1 MKQINVETR
10 SGRRIAK
17 KKYTKRFLSL
27 IAVFAILISAFAYSK
42 SSSAD
47 NKRDM
52 ENISV
57 ELSTEKIDRDTVKI
71 QLDNFAPL
79 IKSLQ
84 VSVGIEGNAKFKEDS
99 INWLVTSDSD
109 DVKTHV
115 KMGDNNKSMEI
126 FIVSNEPLNKVGGK
140 LEICEVDVA
149 KEGTGSSTYR
159 IDSKRIADTSYSYV
173 LNDTNKQVS
182 GADMAN
188 LNKESLTINSLPVIS
203 LKSLSSIVDGNI
215 VISKGDT
222 FDAKSYIEVNDEEDG
237 VISVDKV
244 TVKGKVDTK
253 KVGTYSITY
262 SVADTEGDTVTLDQT
277 VIVEEVVEDI
287 ITNPIIT
294 VNNNGQEDGKL
305 IVTAG
310 EADNLLDFVSAVDY
324 LGRNIDVE
332 IKGDYD
338 LATAGEYNVTIIA
351 IDRLGNKSEKEL
363 KIIVEKKSVTAPDIN
378 NAPVIEASDVNLFVG
393 DKFNEL
399 ENVTAN
405 DKEDGDLTDKIEVIE
420 NTVDTTK
427 AGRYIVTY
435 SVSDSEGAKATKT
448 INVVVSIKMTDLEPS
463 KPIEPVE
470 PDKPVDPEEPG
481 NGGDNGNGENPEQ
494 PETPEEPGDS
504 DNNGDNNESGETN
517 KPGNGDESEDTETP
531 QVPVNPENPGS
542 SDDSNSDS
550 TTNNDKVE
558 TENKNEIPK
567 TGQGIF
573 YGVII
578 AIAVIGI
585 GSGIYLLRK
594 KK

>member
-203 LKSLSSIVDGNI
+203 LKSLPSIVDGNI

-287 ITNPIIT
+287 VTNPIIT

-363 KIIVEKKSVTAPDIN
+363 KIIVEKKSVTAPVIN
-378 NAPVIEASDVNLFVG
+378 NAPTIEASDVNLFVG

-531 QVPVNPENPGS
+531 QVPVNPENPES
-542 SDDSNSDS
+542 SDDSKNDS

>member
-203 LKSLSSIVDGNI
+203 LKSLPSIVDGNI

-222 FDAKSYIEVNDEEDG
+222 FEAKSYIEVNDEEDG
-237 VISVDKV
+237 SISVDKV
-244 TVKGKVDTK
+244 TVKGKVDTN

-262 SVADTEGDTVTLDQT
+262 SVADSEGDTVTLDQT

-287 ITNPIIT
+287 VTNPIIT

-363 KIIVEKKSVTAPDIN
+363 KIIVEKKSVTAPVIN

-463 KPIEPVE
+463 NPIE
-470 PDKPVDPEEPG
+470 PDKPVE
-481 NGGDNGNGENPEQ
+481 
-494 PETPEEPGDS
+494 PEEPGDS
-504 DNNGDNNESGETN
+504 DNNGSGETN

-531 QVPVNPENPGS
+531 QVPVNPENPES
-542 SDDSNSDS
+542 SDDSNNDS

>member
-149 KEGTGSSTYR
+149 KDGSGSSTYR
-159 IDSKRIADTSYSYV
+159 IDSKKIADTSYSYV

-287 ITNPIIT
+287 VTNPIIT

-363 KIIVEKKSVTAPDIN
+363 KIIVEKKSVTAPVIN
-378 NAPVIEASDVNLFVG
+378 NAPTIEASDVNLFVG

>member
-287 ITNPIIT
+287 VTNPIIT

-363 KIIVEKKSVTAPDIN
+363 KIIVEKKSVTAPVIN
-378 NAPVIEASDVNLFVG
+378 NAPTIEASDVNLFVG

-420 NTVDTTK
+420 NTVDTTN
-427 AGRYIVTY
+427 AGRYTVTY

-463 KPIEPVE
+463 NPIE
-470 PDKPVDPEEPG
+470 PDKPVE
-481 NGGDNGNGENPEQ
+481 
-494 PETPEEPGDS
+494 PEEPGDS
-504 DNNGDNNESGETN
+504 DNNGSGETN

-531 QVPVNPENPGS
+531 QVPVNPENPGP

>member
-27 IAVFAILISAFAYSK
+27 IAIFAILISAFAYSK
-42 SSSAD
+42 NSSAD

-52 ENISV
+52 ENVSV

-84 VSVGIEGNAKFKEDS
+84 ISVGIEGNAKFKEDS
-99 INWLVTSDSD
+99 IKWLVTSDSD

-149 KEGTGSSTYR
+149 KDATGSSTYR
-159 IDSKRIADTSYSYV
+159 IDSKKIGDTSYSYV
-173 LNDTNKQVS
+173 LNDTNKQVT
-182 GADMAN
+182 GEDMAN
-188 LNKESLTINSLPVIS
+188 LNKDSLTINSLPVIS
-203 LKSLSSIVDGNI
+203 LKSLPSIVEGNI
-215 VISKGDT
+215 VIYKGNT

-262 SVADTEGDTVTLDQT
+262 SVTDSEGDTVTLDQI
-277 VIVEEVVEDI
+277 VIVEEVIEENVSKPV
-287 ITNPIIT
+287 ITINK
-294 VNNNGQEDGKL
+294 NNENGDGL
-305 IVTAG
+305 AFVAG
-310 EADNLLDFVSAVDY
+310 EKVNLLDYITAVDY
-324 LGRNIDVE
+324 LGRPIEVKIN
-332 IKGDYD
+332 GDYD
-338 LATAGEYNVTIIA
+338 LNQAGT
-351 IDRLGNKSEKEL
+351 
-363 KIIVEKKSVTAPDIN
+363 
-378 NAPVIEASDVNLFVG
+378 
-393 DKFNEL
+393 
-399 ENVTAN
+399 
-405 DKEDGDLTDKIEVIE
+405 
-420 NTVDTTK
+420 
-427 AGRYIVTY
+427 YIVT
-435 SVSDSEGAKATKT
+435 VVAEDSLGNRTEEKVT
-448 INVVVSIKMTDLEPS
+448 IVVKEAPTNPEP
-463 KPIEPVE
+463 PVE
-470 PDKPVDPEEPG
+470 P
-481 NGGDNGNGENPEQ
+481 ENPEPPVEPENPEPPVEPENPEPPVEPENPEPPVEPENPEPPVEPENPEPPVEPENPEPPVEPEN
-494 PETPEEPGDS
+494 PETPENPGDS
-504 DNNGDNNESGETN
+504 DNNGDNSNEGNGTEKPE
-517 KPGNGDESEDTETP
+517 KPGDSNNGGETETP
-531 QVPVNPENPGS
+531 EVPVNPEKPG
-542 SDDSNSDS
+542 DS
-550 TTNNDKVE
+550 TITDNKENN
-558 TENKNEIPK
+558 ENKIPQ

-578 AIAVIGI
+578 AIAAIGI

>member
-149 KEGTGSSTYR
+149 KDGSGSSTYR
-159 IDSKRIADTSYSYV
+159 IDSKKIADTSYSYV

-203 LKSLSSIVDGNI
+203 LKSLPSIVEGNI
-215 VISKGDT
+215 VIYKGNT

-287 ITNPIIT
+287 VTNPIIT

-363 KIIVEKKSVTAPDIN
+363 KIIVEKKSVTAPVIN
-378 NAPVIEASDVNLFVG
+378 NAPTIEASDVNLFVG

-435 SVSDSEGAKATKT
+435 SVSDSEGAKGTKT

-463 KPIEPVE
+463 NPIE
-470 PDKPVDPEEPG
+470 PDKPVE
-481 NGGDNGNGENPEQ
+481 
-494 PETPEEPGDS
+494 PEEPGDS
-504 DNNGDNNESGETN
+504 DNNGSGETN

-531 QVPVNPENPGS
+531 QVPVNPENPES
-542 SDDSNSDS
+542 SDDSKNDS